1 MIRHYKMLRGF
12 KVDFY
17 VTEEEAQ
24 KKLCIFSHN
33 DPSHQILSRNMCM
46 VLKYA
51 EFICNICVVHK
62 KPDTRKQ
69 TNPYA
74 VTLDL
79 QKFTFDKNKLY
90 FPLRY
95 AGYQKAN
102 VEKKIVLSLLLVS
115 IILKVKLLV
124 KKTLYLTKLHI

>member
-1 MIRHYKMLRGF
+1 MLRGF

-17 VTEEEAQ
+17 FTEEEAQ

-33 DPSHQILSRNMCM
+33 DPSHQILSRNICM
-46 VLKYA
+46 VSKCA
-51 EFICNICVVHK
+51 DFILNICVVHNQS
-62 KPDTRKQ
+62 DTGKQ

-74 VTLDL
+74 VTLDF
-79 QKFTFDKNKLY
+79 QKFTFDKKKLY

-102 VEKKIVLSLLLVS
+102 VEKNCTFSTSALRCP
-115 IILKVKLLV
+115 
-124 KKTLYLTKLHI
+124 